1 MRRVPQMVAVLIAL
15 ALVRTAEAEA
25 QRLDDIVEIIAFAW
39 SHADARTVVAM
50 AAREGIQIETRAGR
64 MGPLGARQAH
74 AVLRR
79 LFDERE
85 TVSIRPG
92 MVQMVGG
99 TPRRAFGEI
108 TWLSRAPDTTQ
119 PERLTVFLEL
129 VYEGDRWRITQIRML
144 P

>member
-1 MRRVPQMVAVLIAL
+1 MRSIRKSVPLLFVLVLMKTSA
-15 ALVRTAEAEA
+15 AQA

-50 AAREGIQIETRAGR
+50 GAREGIQFETQDGR
-64 MGPLGARQAH
+64 MGPLGSRQAH

-79 LFDERE
+79 LFNDLE
-85 TVSIRPG
+85 TVSTRPG

-108 TWLSRAPDTTQ
+108 TWIVRAPDTTQ
-119 PERLTVFLEL
+119 SERHTVLFEL
-129 VYEGDRWRITQIRML
+129 VFEGDRWRITQIRML

>member
-1 MRRVPQMVAVLIAL
+1 MRSIRQAVPLLLILVLMKTSA
-15 ALVRTAEAEA
+15 AHA

-50 AAREGIQIETRAGR
+50 AAREGIQFETRHGR
-64 MGPLGARQAH
+64 MGPLGSRQSF

-79 LFDERE
+79 VFSDRE
-85 TVSIRPG
+85 TVSTRPG

-108 TWLSRAPDTTQ
+108 TWITRAPDTTQ
-119 PERLTVFLEL
+119 SESLTILFEL
-129 VYEGDRWRITQIRML
+129 VLEGDRWRITQIRML